1 MIEQH
6 ALTPFHAVRFGGGLG
21 TRPDPEIPPENTVS
35 MDQRYVRQLLSVY
48 AQSIGD
54 NQQSPDLTL
63 LDKDDRIRN
72 NFLRQRER
80 FYHAESLRSFS
91 RDTVPLGVFEALQND
106 IFDGVVDTCEASHAC
121 NMDRLNATM
130 SQAANVIVDASPLS
144 SVTRPKDKQG
154 MCHQLVNDNRLN
166 WSEKDE

>member
-1 MIEQH
+1 
-6 ALTPFHAVRFGGGLG
+6 
-21 TRPDPEIPPENTVS
+21 

-48 AQSIGD
+48 AQSID
-54 NQQSPDLTL
+54 DDQQSLDLSL
-63 LDKDDRIRN
+63 LDKNDTIRN

-91 RDTVPLGVFEALQND
+91 RDTVPVGVFEALQDD
-106 IFDGVVDTCEASHAC
+106 IFDGVVDMCEASHAC
-121 NMDRLNATM
+121 DIDRLNAIM

-144 SVTRPKDKQG
+144 SVTRPRDKQG
-154 MCHQLVNDNRLN
+154 VCHQLVNDNRLN